1 MKKEIYKPW
10 QIILLTLCSI
20 LINYFGSLV
29 ASYYKLPLWLDS
41 FGTFLTAYALGPIC
55 GVFVGVSG
63 NLIYAFVNPVS
74 AVYSITSVCIALIF
88 GEMAKHGWMKTINKA
103 CTLAVLIGFVST
115 VISVILNVVF
125 YGGSIGNIWG
135 DGLIML
141 LEKWHIPYV
150 IRIFAGQFY
159 LDFIDKLITVVA
171 VFGFIRL
178 YRMIIANEKN
188 RKALEKS
195 KKIGALTGLLL
206 LGLFGFANENANAQ
220 SQEFNSYVRTIYNNT
235 NGLPSGEA
243 NDIVST
249 NDGVIWVGTYAGLY
263 RHNGRDFRLINDIP
277 SVKAIK
283 CLYVDN
289 EGRLFIGTN
298 DNGLSIMINEEIS
311 NILQEKD
318 GLPSD
323 AIRCITR
330 AQDSYYYV
338 GTSAGMAVVSIADGL
353 HVIKTIPEIEAAV
366 RVSADTKN
374 HVAVVT
380 SSGALYLI
388 AGADIIPCDFDEKE
402 KFTTAAFST
411 DGLLYAA
418 TESNKIYVYKVSDLV
433 PAVGKVTPNKCILTK
448 VDELSC
454 GRLQH
459 IQSIV
464 FQRDVIFLCADN
476 GAGYFK
482 DNKWYELETGAFN
495 NSIDNMTT
503 DYQGNLWFS
512 SSRLGLLKMCES
524 SFVDIYHSAG
534 LSEAVVNTI
543 NKFNGEFYFGTDN
556 GLAVIN
562 AQTKTAGSNAITQYL
577 SGTRIRCLFVDKDN
591 NMWICTKGKG
601 LICVSSEGKIRQF
614 ADGHMRVA
622 IQMADGTIA
631 AGGNNGV
638 VFIKDNEITGTLT
651 SADGFENP
659 IVLTLSQNSDGTLFA
674 GTDGGGIAVIKNQKI
689 ERLIKKS
696 EGLSSNIILRTVNDT
711 DEGVPTGNSFV
722 VTSNG
727 LCYIEKPLAEENNSE
742 EYSIRI
748 LENFPYA
755 NNYDLVIHKDNNV
768 FVLGSAGI
776 YVVNR
781 DQLVSGEKPD
791 YELLDIR
798 KGLLSSLTANSWNYL
813 DENGNLYIS
822 CDTGASYLNLY
833 TYNKTERSYR
843 MQLKNIVID
852 GKHHVIQ
859 KDTSFVI
866 PADANVIEIEPEI
879 INYSINNPYIRL
891 YFEGVDEN
899 PTVMLQSEIT
909 SLTYNNLSS
918 GTHVFSIEVLD
929 SKGRGILEKTSYTLK
944 KTYRIYDNWWFMF
957 YTIAVFVVF
966 IAWITWFTTS
976 TIQNRHIMQ
985 QQKELETIK
994 NQVRIGNETI
1004 FAIANAVEARDM
1016 RTGRHSFRVA
1026 EYAVMI
1032 ARELGFTEE
1041 ELENIRKI
1049 GLLHDIGKIGVPDT
1063 ILNKPAK
1070 LTDDEF
1076 KTMRSH
1082 VLIGSEILKDFSI
1095 IKNVADGAR
1104 YHHERYDGNGYV
1116 EGLKGEEIPLTARII
1131 GIADAF
1137 DAMTADR
1144 IYRKA
1149 LPMEKVI
1156 SELKRCRGTQFDPGL
1171 VDILLEL
1178 IDSGALNLDDIQK
1191 RSMAVNPNTDEV
1203 EA

>member
-1 MKKEIYKPW
+1 MKMKKEIYKPY
-10 QIILLTLCSI
+10 QIILLTLSSI
-20 LINYFGSLV
+20 LINYFGSII
-29 ASYYKLPLWLDS
+29 ANYYKLPLWLDT
-41 FGTFLTAYALGPIC
+41 FGTFLTAYVLGPIC
-55 GVFVGVSG
+55 GGFVGIAG
-63 NLIYAFVNPVS
+63 NLIYAFVNPIS
-74 AVYSITSVCIALIF
+74 AVYALTSLPIALIF
-88 GEMAKHGWMKTINKA
+88 GEMAKHGWMKTLYKA
-103 CTLAVLIGFVST
+103 VTLSVLVGFVST
-115 VISVILNVVF
+115 IISVNLNVIF
-125 YGGSIGNIWG
+125 YEGTIGNIWG

-141 LEKWHIPYV
+141 LEKWHVPYLV
-150 IRIFAGQFY
+150 RIVLGQFY
-159 LDFIDKLITVVA
+159 LDFIDKLLTILA
-171 VFGFIRL
+171 LYGFIRL
-178 YRMIIANEKN
+178 FRILRLNHRHHKELDA
-188 RKALEKS
+188 S
-195 KKIGALTGLLL
+195 KKSGAIAVIML
-206 LGLFGFANENANAQ
+206 LGLFGFGNQKAAAQ
-220 SQEFNSYVRTIYNNT
+220 NLEFNSYVRTIYNNT

-263 RHNGRDFRLINDIP
+263 RHNGRDFRLINDFP
-277 SVKAIK
+277 SIKAIK
-283 CLYVDN
+283 CLYVDS

-298 DNGLSIMINEEIS
+298 DNGLSILINEEIS
-311 NILQEKD
+311 NVLQEKD

-330 AQDSYYYV
+330 AHDSYYYV

-353 HVIKTIPEIEAAV
+353 HVIKTIPQIEAAM
-366 RVSADTKN
+366 RVTADTKN
-374 HVAVVT
+374 HVAAIA
-380 SSGALYLI
+380 SNGALFMLSSV
-388 AGADIIPCDFDEKE
+388 DIIPYECDENYKY
-402 KFTTAAFST
+402 TSIAFSN
-411 DGLLYAA
+411 DGLLYAS
-418 TESNKIYVYKVSDLV
+418 TESNKILVYSVSDD
-433 PAVGKVTPNKCILTK
+433 KNKIILTK
-448 VDELSC
+448 LQELSC
-454 GRLQH
+454 GTLEH
-459 IQSIV
+459 IQSIN
-464 FQRDVIFLCADN
+464 FQRDVTFLCADN

-482 DNKWYELETGAFN
+482 DGKWHELETGTFN
-495 NSIDNMTT
+495 NSIDNMTC

-534 LSEAVVNTI
+534 FQEAVVNTI

-562 AQTKTAGSNAITQYL
+562 AQTQTAGSNAITEYL
-577 SGTRIRCLFVDKDN
+577 KNTRIRCLFVDKEG

-601 LICVSSEGKIRQF
+601 LLCVSPQGKINQF
-614 ADGHMRVA
+614 EEGHMRVA
-622 IQMADGTIA
+622 IQLEDGTIA

-638 VFIKDNEITGTLT
+638 IFISNGQITGRLT
-651 SADGFENP
+651 TADGFENST
-659 IVLTLSQNSDGTLFA
+659 VLTLNQNKDGSIFA
-674 GTDGGGIAVIKNQKI
+674 GTDGGGIAVIRNKKI
-689 ERLIKKS
+689 VRLLKKS
-696 EGLSSNIILRTVNDT
+696 DGLSSNIILRTVNDKN
-711 DEGVPTGNSFV
+711 DNELTGNTFV

-727 LCYIEKPLAEENNSE
+727 LCYIEKLSE
-742 EYSIRI
+742 DTTDSEYAIRI
-748 LENFPYA
+748 LDSFPYA
-755 NNYDLVIHKDNNV
+755 NNYDLVIHKDNSI

-781 DQLVSGEKPD
+781 NQLVSGEKPD

-833 TYNKTERSYR
+833 TYNNTERSYR
-843 MQLKNIVID
+843 IQLKNITID

-859 KDTSFVI
+859 KDTPFVI

-879 INYSINNPYIRL
+879 INYSINNPYVRL
-891 YFEGVDEN
+891 CFEGIDEN
-899 PTVMLQSEIT
+899 PIVMLQSDVT
-909 SLTYNNLSS
+909 SLTYSNLSS
-918 GTHVFSIEVLD
+918 GTHIFSIEVLD

-944 KTYRIYDNWWFMF
+944 KTYRIYDNWWFLL
-957 YTIAVFVVF
+957 YTVIVFVVF

-976 TIQNRHIMQ
+976 TIQNRHIQ
-985 QQKELETIK
+985 RQEKELETIK

-1026 EYAVMI
+1026 EYSVML
-1032 ARELGFTEE
+1032 ARELGFSEE

-1063 ILNKPAK
+1063 ILNKPAR

-1104 YHHERYDGNGYV
+1104 YHHERYDGTGYV

-1144 IYRKA
+1144 VYRKA

-1156 SELKRCRGTQFDPGL
+1156 EELKRCRATQFDPGL
-1171 VDILLEL
+1171 VDILLDL
-1178 IDSGALNLDDIQK
+1178 IETGTLNIDDIQR
-1191 RSMAVNPNTDEV
+1191 RSMAVNPNADEEGV
-1203 EA
+1203 